1 VLTLLLTPQVGV
13 VGRTGSGKTTLLM
26 ALFRMFELAYGRIVI
41 DGQNIGGLPLSEV
54 RSRLAIIPQE
64 PVMFKGSVRSNLDPF
79 REATDAELWHALEM
93 VHMKEVRPPVCVC
106 GGVGS
111 SVGSA
116 SAHLHCWRI
125 LQLTAAPW

>member
-1 VLTLLLTPQVGV
+1 LQIGV

-41 DGQNIGGLPLSEV
+41 DGVNIAALPLAEV

-79 REATDAELWHALEM
+79 GDATDGELWHALEM
-93 VHMKEVRPPVCVC
+93 VHMKEV
-106 GGVGS
+106 S
-111 SVGSA
+111 F
-116 SAHLHCWRI
+116 
-125 LQLTAAPW
+125 